1 MELAV
6 RLPLS
11 VMTFLEFAVWGA
23 WYVVLGNYLNSIG
36 FTRKEIGRIYAT
48 IPLGAIISP
57 MFVGAIADRYFAS
70 EQLMAILHLAGAA
83 LLCWMA
89 YIRKPVLVSW
99 VALGYALV
107 YTPTLSLSN
116 AVVFANVPTS
126 LDFPEIRVLGTIG
139 WIVAGLSLR
148 LFIKPGQQVNNSPL
162 LLGAVLSALL
172 GAYSF
177 FLPHTPPLASGS
189 GADARAVMGVTLEVA
204 EKGSGY
210 TSAPSIAFEGG
221 TGSGAAAT
229 AEVKDGKVVNVTMT
243 DPGRG
248 YITLPKVAVTGGGG
262 TGAVLTPSLQIVDV
276 EVVSSG

>member
-1 MELAV
+1 
-6 RLPLS
+6 
-11 VMTFLEFAVWGA
+11 
-23 WYVVLGNYLNSIG
+23 
-36 FTRKEIGRIYAT
+36 
-48 IPLGAIISP
+48 
-57 MFVGAIADRYFAS
+57 
-70 EQLMAILHLAGAA
+70 
-83 LLCWMA
+83 
-89 YIRKPVLVSW
+89 YIRKPTLFFW

-148 LFIKPGQQVNNSPL
+148 LFIRPGEQVNNSPL
-162 LLGAVLSALL
+162 LLGAVLSAIL

-189 GADARAVMGVTLEVA
+189 GAEARAIMGITLDLA

-221 TGSGAAAT
+221 GGAGATAA
-229 AEVKDGKVVNVTMT
+229 AEVKDGQVVKVEMT
-243 DPGRG
+243 DR
-248 YITLPKVAVTGGGG
+248 
-262 TGAVLTPSLQIVDV
+262 
-276 EVVSSG
+276 